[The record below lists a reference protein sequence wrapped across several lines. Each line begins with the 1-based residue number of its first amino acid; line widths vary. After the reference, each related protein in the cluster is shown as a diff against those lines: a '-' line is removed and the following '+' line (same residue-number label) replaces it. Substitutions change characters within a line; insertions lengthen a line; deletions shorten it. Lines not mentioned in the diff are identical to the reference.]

1 MLYWLESSHKDYEDI
16 EITTYLT
23 LEDALVEYNATIQ
36 EMMKVL
42 PKSEWFNL
50 ALMRRVKLEIL
61 CQVETKLYD
70 RGYTEVISD

>member
-23 LEDALVEYNATIQ
+23 LEDALVEYNAIIQ

-42 PKSEWFNL
+42 PKSEWFDL
-50 ALMRRVKLEIL
+50 RLMRPGKTGDFMPSRN
-61 CQVETKLYD
+61 QVVRSWVY
-70 RGYTEVISD
+70 

>member
-1 MLYWLESSHKDYEDI
+1 MLHWLVSSHKDYEDI

-23 LEDALVEYNATIQ
+23 LEDALVEYDATIQ

-50 ALMRRVKLEIL
+50 ALMRTGKTGDFMPSRN
-61 CQVETKLYD
+61 QVVRSWVY
-70 RGYTEVISD
+70 